1 MKRTWGKSNGLA
13 PVWYCD
19 SESTILNAIIDRYN
33 QIEVNIKMA
42 KISLLAAKYFY
53 IH

>member
-33 QIEVNIKMA
+33 QIEVNIKWQ
-42 KISLLAAKYFY
+42 KFHY
-53 IH
+53 